1 MRVLTRVNAHQLF
14 ASENDRTQGG
24 NGARRKNE
32 VKVMN
37 DSTLRQDILDELDFE
52 PSIDAADIGVAV
64 ENGIITLT
72 GHVPTYSQKLKI
84 EDVVGRVKGVKG
96 IAQEIEVRPFGTNRT
111 ADDEIAKRAVNTI
124 AWNTSI
130 PDNAV
135 QVKVQKGWVTL
146 SGKVDWQYQRI
157 AAANAVRDLAGVVGV
172 TNQIE
177 IKHHVSAV
185 DVKKRIEDA
194 LKRNAEVEAQAI
206 KVAVLE
212 GGKVRLDGRVHA
224 WSERRA
230 AEQAA
235 WAAAGVHAVEDHI
248 SVG

>member
-1 MRVLTRVNAHQLF
+1 LTRVNAFQSF
-14 ASENDRTQGG
+14 SSENLHVTGG

-64 ENGIITLT
+64 EDGVITLT
-72 GHVPTYSQKLKI
+72 GHVATYSQKLRI

-111 ADDEIAKRAVNTI
+111 ADDEIAKRAINTI
-124 AWNTSI
+124 AWNTSV
-130 PDNAV
+130 PDNTV

-157 AAANAVRDLAGVVGV
+157 AAADAVRDLAGVVGV
-172 TNQIE
+172 MNQIE
-177 IKHHVSAV
+177 IKPHISAL

-206 KVAVLE
+206 KVAVLD

-235 WAAAGVHAVEDHI
+235 WAAPGVHAVEDHI